1 MGKLTDVK
9 AVVFMVTG
17 AIGGTISMALGGF
30 DKMLQALLIFMLVDY
45 ITGLMVAF
53 VFKNSPKTNSGAG
66 SSKAGFKGL
75 AKKAVILMLV
85 MCMVQA
91 DKVLGISILRNA
103 AVVGFIVNELVSIV
117 ENAGLCG
124 LTLPETFNK
133 ALDLLQNKSKS
144 DNQSNNESD

>member
-1 MGKLTDVK
+1 MEKLTDVK

-53 VFKNSPKTNSGAG
+53 VFKNSPKTESGAG

-144 DNQSNNESD
+144 DNQSK

>member
-1 MGKLTDVK
+1 MEKLTDVK
-9 AVVFMVTG
+9 AIVFMVTG

-45 ITGLMVAF
+45 ITRLMVAF

-144 DNQSNNESD
+144 DNQSK

>member
-1 MGKLTDVK
+1 MEKLTDVK
-9 AVVFMVTG
+9 AIVFMVTG

-103 AVVGFIVNELVSIV
+103 AVVGFIVNELISIV

-144 DNQSNNESD
+144 ENQSK

>member
-1 MGKLTDVK
+1 MEKLTDVK

-85 MCMVQA
+85 MCMVQT

-133 ALDLLQNKSKS
+133 ALDLLQSKGKD
-144 DNQSNNESD
+144 DN

>member
-1 MGKLTDVK
+1 MEKLTDVK
-9 AVVFMVTG
+9 AVVFAVTG

-53 VFKNSPKTNSGAG
+53 VFKNSPKTESGAG

-103 AVVGFIVNELVSIV
+103 AVVGFCVNELISIV

-133 ALDLLQNKSKS
+133 ALDLLQSKGED
-144 DNQSNNESD
+144 DN

>member
-124 LTLPETFNK
+124 LTLPETFKK
-133 ALDLLQNKSKS
+133 ALDLLQSKGKD
-144 DNQSNNESD
+144 DN

>member
-1 MGKLTDVK
+1 MEKLTDVK
-9 AVVFMVTG
+9 VIFYSVATIV
-17 AIGGTISMALGGF
+17 GGTISTMLGGF

-53 VFKNSPKTNSGAG
+53 VFRNSPKTESGAG

-124 LTLPETFNK
+124 LTLPEAFNK
-133 ALDLLQNKSKS
+133 ALDLLQSKGED
-144 DNQSNNESD
+144 DN

>member
-9 AVVFMVTG
+9 AIVFMVTG

-144 DNQSNNESD
+144 DNQSK

>member
-103 AVVGFIVNELVSIV
+103 AVVGFCVNELISIV

-124 LTLPETFNK
+124 LTLPEAFNK
-133 ALDLLQNKSKS
+133 ALDLLQSKGED
-144 DNQSNNESD
+144 DN

>member
-1 MGKLTDVK
+1 MEKLTDVK
-9 AVVFMVTG
+9 AIVFMVTG

-124 LTLPETFNK
+124 LTLPEAFTK
-133 ALDLLQNKSKS
+133 ALDLLQSKGKD
-144 DNQSNNESD
+144 DN